1 MVKSTAFFVLKIN
14 ASAYIINMKLSFSEL
29 KKREVINVVDA
40 KNLGSIIDLEL
51 DFPKGILV
59 SITVQGKKTCKLLS
73 FFNRNKL
80 VIPRASIVKIGGD
93 VILVKVNCG
102 SVCEE
107 SVDIETSK
115 PKPKDSCAPP
125 CHNPCAPPLADV
137 NKLIDDDYDY

>member
-1 MVKSTAFFVLKIN
+1 MLKIKLK
-14 ASAYIINMKLSFSEL
+14 AYTLDMKLSFSEL

-51 DFPKGILV
+51 DFPKGILI

-73 FFNRNKL
+73 FFNKNKL
-80 VIPRASIVKIGGD
+80 VIPRTSIVKIGGD

-107 SVDIETSK
+107 SVDIEPPK
-115 PKPKDSCAPP
+115 PKPKPTEPCAPP
-125 CHNPCAPPLADV
+125 CHNPCSLNLADV
-137 NKLIDDDYDY
+137 NKLMEDDYDY